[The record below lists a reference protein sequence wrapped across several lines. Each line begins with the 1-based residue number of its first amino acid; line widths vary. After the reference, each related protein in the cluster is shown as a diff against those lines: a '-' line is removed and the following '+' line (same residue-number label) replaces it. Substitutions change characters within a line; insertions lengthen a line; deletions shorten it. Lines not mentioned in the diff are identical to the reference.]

1 MTKNN
6 PRRVL
11 ITGASGFIGKNL
23 GFRLSEHPNTELL
36 EFIRGDSIE
45 MLNHLV
51 MQADAIIHLAG
62 ENRPSNISDFTTTN
76 IDLTSHLCKAIKE
89 SGRNI
94 PMIFTS
100 STQAEDDNLYGKSKL
115 TAEQLIKSF
124 VNETQNSVLI
134 YRLPGVFGKWS
145 KPNYN
150 SVVATFCFNIA
161 RSLEIHVSDEST
173 TLDLVYIDDLVD
185 DLLTDL
191 TKINPGLSWGNLTT
205 TYNISLGELAAQIF
219 AFRDSRFNLIS
230 ERVGNGLVGALYST
244 FVSFLPTE
252 SFCYDL
258 PNYAD
263 ERGNFVEFLKT
274 KDSGQFS
281 FLTINPGITRGSH
294 YHHSK
299 TEKFIVVQGKARLR
313 FRHLVTKE
321 IHEIN
326 LSDAKSQIVDT
337 IPGWVHDVTNI
348 GSTDVVILLW
358 ANENFDRE
366 YPDTIAEE
374 V

>member
-23 GFRLSEHPNTELL
+23 GFRLSEDSDTELL
-36 EFIRGDSIE
+36 EFVRGDSIE
-45 MLNHLV
+45 MLNQLV
-51 MQADAIIHLAG
+51 MQADAVIHLAG

-94 PMIFTS
+94 PMIFAS

-115 TAEQLIKSF
+115 AAEQLIKSF
-124 VNETQNSVLI
+124 VSETQNSVLI

-161 RSLEIHVSDEST
+161 RSLEIHISDEST
-173 TLDLVYIDDLVD
+173 ILDLVYIDDLAD
-185 DLLTDL
+185 DLLTSL

-219 AFRDSRFNLIS
+219 AFKDSRSNLIS

-244 FVSFLPTE
+244 FISFLPTE

-366 YPDTIAEE
+366 SPDTYPKPL
-374 V
+374 